1 MLSVKT
7 KLEREVLFI
16 ENQSCYL
23 MSSLAATQVSSSGM
37 KEKLGGVVKK
47 PRPKA
52 VSFKL

>member
-37 KEKLGGVVKK
+37 KEKLGGGCKEAT
-47 PRPKA
+47 P
-52 VSFKL
+52 